1 MKIYPLK
8 SFYGTA
14 SAQLLFFVLLKIC
27 SLYRFQILDFFPTIQ
42 NNKNIFSHGIKF
54 CELAHSS
61 ITINTTKYELSV
73 IEENG
78 ELYDALDAEKVPET
92 ALEKQIFEMERN
104 PKLYTQLII
113 TSKRCTTIEVVE
125 NLRNLPECLE
135 YLLSKIL
142 NHQKKIISIETMSIK
157 LKYCDFIPRNLRLK
171 VRRLIIARRL
181 YEEDILRI
189 TEIID
194 STSPLE
200 KLELDWPFDF
210 EHPIVTSAKLLVFN
224 IATFFDKIR
233 NTRVHFTYSKRT
245 LRNLNH
251 RVDWWTKEGKD
262 IGTHYSFDV
271 GSVKEGKYNMKQ
283 IKNFFKG
290 RLDKK

>member
-1 MKIYPLK
+1 MSTSRPLSYPSLK
-8 SFYGTA
+8 C
-14 SAQLLFFVLLKIC
+14 VLQHIDYNL
-27 SLYRFQILDFFPTIQ
+27 RP
-42 NNKNIFSHGIKF
+42 
-54 CELAHSS
+54 
-61 ITINTTKYELSV
+61 
-73 IEENG
+73 
-78 ELYDALDAEKVPET
+78 KVPET

-271 GSVKEGKYNMKQ
+271 GSVKEGKYNIKQ
-283 IKNFFKG
+283 INNFFKG
-290 RLDKK
+290 RLDKKSISKTGCVSLEMDNTSRLDIYCEEAQNNWTLNLKVVANE

>member
-1 MKIYPLK
+1 M
-8 SFYGTA
+8 
-14 SAQLLFFVLLKIC
+14 
-27 SLYRFQILDFFPTIQ
+27 
-42 NNKNIFSHGIKF
+42 
-54 CELAHSS
+54 
-61 ITINTTKYELSV
+61 
-73 IEENG
+73 
-78 ELYDALDAEKVPET
+78 
-92 ALEKQIFEMERN
+92 
-104 PKLYTQLII
+104 
-113 TSKRCTTIEVVE
+113 
-125 NLRNLPECLE
+125 
-135 YLLSKIL
+135 
-142 NHQKKIISIETMSIK
+142 
-157 LKYCDFIPRNLRLK
+157 
-171 VRRLIIARRL
+171 
-181 YEEDILRI
+181 RI

-210 EHPIVTSAKLLVFN
+210 DHPIVTSAKLLVFN

-245 LRNLNH
+245 LRNLIH

-290 RLDKK
+290 RLDKKSSSKTGCVSLEMDNTSRLVIYCEEAQNNWTLNLKVVANE

>member
-1 MKIYPLK
+1 MNSI
-8 SFYGTA
+8 
-14 SAQLLFFVLLKIC
+14 LLFTSHK
-27 SLYRFQILDFFPTIQ
+27 FQILDFFPTIQ

-142 NHQKKIISIETMSIK
+142 NHQKKIISIATMSIK
-157 LKYCDFIPRNLRLK
+157 LKYF
-171 VRRLIIARRL
+171 
-181 YEEDILRI
+181 
-189 TEIID
+189 
-194 STSPLE
+194 
-200 KLELDWPFDF
+200 
-210 EHPIVTSAKLLVFN
+210 FN

-245 LRNLNH
+245 LRNLIH

-290 RLDKK
+290 RLDKKSSSKTGCVSLEMDNTSRLVIYCEEAQNNWTLNLKVVANE